1 MNQNI
6 LWKLQYK
13 KNPKTVIIFSTNIL
27 LFTSLYLLGT
37 LSTVFISHDL
47 VGWLTLTTIFI
58 FIITLIL
65 YWYLPLFKSITLY
78 KKLNLYKDKLII
90 NGEKE
95 YPINKISCQINSI
108 HKGHRLISASWS
120 SCIFS
125 DDEDNIVGEF
135 VFTIDTKDNILDI
148 TPQSLLEVIN
158 DLKQK
163 KDYDFT
169 TKLQKDYERFLN
181 EKQTYNKAMI
191 ILILVFIVP
200 ALIGLLFSL
209 L

>member
-95 YPINKISCQINSI
+95 YPIDKISCQINSI

>member
-6 LWKLQYK
+6 LWRLQYK

-47 VGWLTLTTIFI
+47 VGWLTLTAIFI
-58 FIITLIL
+58 FIIAIIL

-125 DDEDNIVGEF
+125 DDKNNIVGEF

-163 KDYDFT
+163 NDYDFT
-169 TKLQKDYERFLN
+169 SKLQKDYERFLN
-181 EKQTYNKAMI
+181 EKQTYDKAMI
-191 ILILVFIVP
+191 ILILIFTVP